1 MTSWSRMNSSTSVNF
16 PLSPLALNWRILR
29 LKPFLESALL
39 WLGAGAGAGGE
50 GGGVGGGTA
59 SPLADVAGGG
69 SDALLATGGVA

>member
-1 MTSWSRMNSSTSVNF
+1 M
-16 PLSPLALNWRILR
+16 
-29 LKPFLESALL
+29 KPFLESALL
-39 WLGAGAGAGGE
+39 WLGASAGAGGE

>member
-1 MTSWSRMNSSTSVNF
+1 M
-16 PLSPLALNWRILR
+16 
-29 LKPFLESALL
+29 KPFLESALL